1 MKKKFIILLG
11 FLIITTVLAYNS
23 LFFVEQRVQSLILQF
38 GEPIRVIKEPGL
50 NFKIPLAQNVVK
62 FDKRILLFDNNAE
75 EIIAADKKRLIVDA
89 FVRYKIVD
97 PLKFYQTVR
106 FEAALN
112 NRLGSVVNNSLRAVL
127 GRVPLE
133 AVISDRRELLMKEVS
148 GLVAERATQFGIS
161 IEEVRIK
168 KADLPSENSEAI
180 YRRMQTERQQE
191 AAQIRAIGEEKARFI
206 RAESEKQKT
215 VLLAEAQRDS
225 DILRGQGDA
234 KKNKILGKAF
244 NQDPNFFAFYRA
256 MQAYSKALTEGDT
269 TMVLSPKSDF
279 FEFFGNAEGNQ
290 WWVETCLIFCL
301 LLV

>member
-1 MKKKFIILLG
+1 MKKRFIILLS
-11 FLIITTVLAYNS
+11 FIVVLTVLAYNS
-23 LFFVEQRVQSLILQF
+23 LFFVEQRVQTLILQF

-50 NFKIPLAQNVVK
+50 NFKIPLAQNIVK
-62 FDKRILLFDNNAE
+62 FDKRILLFDNSAE

-89 FVRYKIVD
+89 FVRYKIID

-127 GRVPLE
+127 GKVPLE
-133 AVISDRRELLMKEVS
+133 AVISDRRELLMQEVS
-148 GLVAERATQFGIS
+148 ELVSLRAKQFGIS

-191 AAQIRAIGEEKARFI
+191 AAQIRAVGNEKARFI
-206 RAESEKQKT
+206 TAESEKQKT

-225 DILRGQGDA
+225 DILRGEGDA
-234 KKNKILGKAF
+234 EKNKILGKAF
-244 NQDPNFFAFYRA
+244 NQDPDFFAFYRA

-279 FEFFGNAEGNQ
+279 FEFFGNAEGN
-290 WWVETCLIFCL
+290 
-301 LLV
+301 

>member
-1 MKKKFIILLG
+1 MKKRFVILLS
-11 FLIITTVLAYNS
+11 IIVVLTVLAYNS

-50 NFKIPLAQNVVK
+50 NFKIPLAQNIVK
-62 FDKRILLFDNNAE
+62 FDKRILLFDNSAE

-89 FVRYKIVD
+89 FVRYKIID

-127 GRVPLE
+127 GKVPLE
-133 AVISDRRELLMKEVS
+133 AVISDRRELLMQEVS
-148 GLVAERATQFGIS
+148 ELVSARATQFGIS

-191 AAQIRAIGEEKARFI
+191 AAQIRAVGNEKARFI
-206 RAESEKQKT
+206 TAESEKQKT

-225 DILRGQGDA
+225 DILRGEGDA
-234 KKNKILGKAF
+234 QKNRILGKAF
-244 NQDPNFFAFYRA
+244 NQDPDFFAFYRA

-279 FEFFGNAEGNQ
+279 FEFFGNAEGN
-290 WWVETCLIFCL
+290 
-301 LLV
+301 

>member
-1 MKKKFIILLG
+1 MKKRFVILLS
-11 FLIITTVLAYNS
+11 FIVVLTVLAYNS

-50 NFKIPLAQNVVK
+50 NFKIPLAQNIVK

-89 FVRYKIVD
+89 FVRYKIID

-127 GRVPLE
+127 GKVPLE
-133 AVISDRRELLMKEVS
+133 AVISDRRELLMQEVS
-148 GLVAERATQFGIS
+148 ELVSDRATQFGIS

-191 AAQIRAIGEEKARFI
+191 AAQIRAVGNEKARFI
-206 RAESEKQKT
+206 TAESEKQKT

-225 DILRGQGDA
+225 DILRGEGDA
-234 KKNKILGKAF
+234 QKNRILGKAF
-244 NQDPNFFAFYRA
+244 NQDPDFFAFYRA

-290 WWVETCLIFCL
+290 
-301 LLV
+301 

>member
-1 MKKKFIILLG
+1 MKKRFVILLS
-11 FLIITTVLAYNS
+11 FIVVLTVLAYNS
-23 LFFVEQRVQSLILQF
+23 LFFVEQRVQSLVLQF

-50 NFKIPLAQNVVK
+50 NFKIPLAQNIVK
-62 FDKRILLFDNNAE
+62 FDKRILLFDNSAE

-89 FVRYKIVD
+89 FVRYKIID

-127 GRVPLE
+127 GKVPLE
-133 AVISDRRELLMKEVS
+133 AVISDRRELLMQEVS
-148 GLVAERATQFGIS
+148 ELVSVRATQFGIS
-161 IEEVRIK
+161 IQEVRIK

-191 AAQIRAIGEEKARFI
+191 AAQIRAVGNEKARFI
-206 RAESEKQKT
+206 TAESEKQKT

-225 DILRGQGDA
+225 DILRGEGDA
-234 KKNKILGKAF
+234 QKNKILGKAF
-244 NQDPNFFAFYRA
+244 NQDPDFFAFYRA

-279 FEFFGNAEGNQ
+279 FEFFGNAEGN
-290 WWVETCLIFCL
+290 
-301 LLV
+301 

>member
-1 MKKKFIILLG
+1 MKKRFVILLS
-11 FLIITTVLAYNS
+11 FIVVLTVLAYNS

-62 FDKRILLFDNNAE
+62 FDKRILLFDNSAE

-89 FVRYKIVD
+89 FVRYKIID

-127 GRVPLE
+127 GKVPLE
-133 AVISDRRELLMKEVS
+133 AVISDRRELLMQEVS
-148 GLVAERATQFGIS
+148 ELVSDRATQFGIS

-168 KADLPSENSEAI
+168 KADLPAENSEAI

-191 AAQIRAIGEEKARFI
+191 AAQIRAVGNEKARFI
-206 RAESEKQKT
+206 TAESEKQKT

-225 DILRGQGDA
+225 DILRGEGDA
-234 KKNKILGKAF
+234 EKNKILGKAF
-244 NQDPNFFAFYRA
+244 NQDPDFFAFYRA

-279 FEFFGNAEGNQ
+279 FEFFGNAEGN
-290 WWVETCLIFCL
+290 
-301 LLV
+301 

>member
-1 MKKKFIILLG
+1 MKKRFVILLS
-11 FLIITTVLAYNS
+11 FIVVLTVLAYNS
-23 LFFVEQRVQSLILQF
+23 LFFVEQRVQTLILQF

-50 NFKIPLAQNVVK
+50 NFKIPLAQNIVK
-62 FDKRILLFDNNAE
+62 FDKRILLFDNSAE

-89 FVRYKIVD
+89 FVRYKIID

-127 GRVPLE
+127 GKVPLE
-133 AVISDRRELLMKEVS
+133 AVISDRRELLMQEVS
-148 GLVAERATQFGIS
+148 ELVSARATQFGIS

-191 AAQIRAIGEEKARFI
+191 AAQIRAVGNEKARFI
-206 RAESEKQKT
+206 TAESEKQKT

-225 DILRGQGDA
+225 DILRGEGDA

-244 NQDPNFFAFYRA
+244 NQDPDFFAFYRA

-279 FEFFGNAEGNQ
+279 FEFFGNAEGN
-290 WWVETCLIFCL
+290 
-301 LLV
+301 

>member
-1 MKKKFIILLG
+1 MKKRFVILISFIVVL
-11 FLIITTVLAYNS
+11 TVLAYNS
-23 LFFVEQRVQSLILQF
+23 LFFVEQRVQTLILQF

-50 NFKIPLAQNVVK
+50 NFKIPLAQNIVK
-62 FDKRILLFDNNAE
+62 FDKRILLFDNTAE

-89 FVRYKIVD
+89 FVRYKIID

-148 GLVAERATQFGIS
+148 DLVAVRATQFGIS

-191 AAQIRAIGEEKARFI
+191 AAQIRAVGEEKARFI

-225 DILRGQGDA
+225 DILRGEGDA
-234 KKNKILGKAF
+234 EKNKILGKAF

-256 MQAYSKALTEGDT
+256 MQAYSRALTEGDT

-279 FEFFGNAEGNQ
+279 FEFFGNA
-290 WWVETCLIFCL
+290 
-301 LLV
+301 

>member
-1 MKKKFIILLG
+1 MKKRFVILLS
-11 FLIITTVLAYNS
+11 FIVVLTVLAYNS

-50 NFKIPLAQNVVK
+50 NFKIPLAQNIVK
-62 FDKRILLFDNNAE
+62 FDKRILLFDNSAE

-89 FVRYKIVD
+89 FVRYKIID

-127 GRVPLE
+127 GKVPLE
-133 AVISDRRELLMKEVS
+133 AVISDRRELLMQEVS
-148 GLVAERATQFGIS
+148 EMVSVRATQFGIS

-191 AAQIRAIGEEKARFI
+191 AAQIRAVGNEKARFI
-206 RAESEKQKT
+206 TAESEKQKT

-225 DILRGQGDA
+225 DILRGEGDA
-234 KKNKILGKAF
+234 QKNRILGKAF
-244 NQDPNFFAFYRA
+244 NQDPDFFAFYRA

-279 FEFFGNAEGNQ
+279 FEFFGNAEGK
-290 WWVETCLIFCL
+290 
-301 LLV
+301 

>member
-1 MKKKFIILLG
+1 MKKRFVILISFIVVL
-11 FLIITTVLAYNS
+11 TVLAYNS
-23 LFFVEQRVQSLILQF
+23 LFFVEQRVQTLILQF

-50 NFKIPLAQNVVK
+50 NFKIPLAQNIVK
-62 FDKRILLFDNNAE
+62 FDKRILLFDNSAE

-89 FVRYKIVD
+89 FVRYKIID

-127 GRVPLE
+127 GKVPLE
-133 AVISDRRELLMKEVS
+133 AVISDRRELLMQEVS
-148 GLVAERATQFGIS
+148 ELVSLRATQFGIS

-191 AAQIRAIGEEKARFI
+191 AAQIRAVGNEKARFI
-206 RAESEKQKT
+206 TAESEKQKT

-225 DILRGQGDA
+225 DILRGEGDA
-234 KKNKILGKAF
+234 EKNKILGKAF
-244 NQDPNFFAFYRA
+244 NQDPDFLLFTELCKYIVKHLPKEILLWFYHQKVIFLNFLVTPRA
-256 MQAYSKALTEGDT
+256 ISN
-269 TMVLSPKSDF
+269 V
-279 FEFFGNAEGNQ
+279 FGND
-290 WWVETCLIFCL
+290 
-301 LLV
+301 

>member
-1 MKKKFIILLG
+1 MKKRLVILLS
-11 FLIITTVLAYNS
+11 FIVVLTVLAYNS
-23 LFFVEQRVQSLILQF
+23 LFFVEQRVQTLILQF

-50 NFKIPLAQNVVK
+50 NFKIPLAQNIVK
-62 FDKRILLFDNNAE
+62 FDKRILLFDNTAE

-89 FVRYKIVD
+89 FVRYKIID

-127 GRVPLE
+127 GKVPLE
-133 AVISDRRELLMKEVS
+133 AVISDRRELLMQEVS
-148 GLVAERATQFGIS
+148 ELVALRATQFGIS

-191 AAQIRAIGEEKARFI
+191 AAQIRAVGSEKARFI
-206 RAESEKQKT
+206 TAESEKQKT

-225 DILRGQGDA
+225 DILRGEGDA

-244 NQDPNFFAFYRA
+244 NQDPDFFAFYRA

-279 FEFFGNAEGNQ
+279 FEFFGNAEGN
-290 WWVETCLIFCL
+290 
-301 LLV
+301 

>member
-1 MKKKFIILLG
+1 MKKRLIILFS
-11 FLIITTVLAYNS
+11 FLVVLTVLAYNT

-38 GEPIRVIKEPGL
+38 GEPIRVIKDPGL

-62 FDKRILLFDNNAE
+62 FDKRILLFDNSAE

-89 FVRYKIVD
+89 FVRYKIID

-148 GLVAERATQFGIS
+148 DLVAERATQFGIS

-234 KKNKILGKAF
+234 EKNKILGKAF
-244 NQDPNFFAFYRA
+244 NQDPDFFAFYRA

-279 FEFFGNAEGNQ
+279 FEFFGNAEGDK
-290 WWVETCLIFCL
+290 
-301 LLV
+301 

>member
-1 MKKKFIILLG
+1 MKKRFVILLS
-11 FLIITTVLAYNS
+11 FIVVLTVLAYNS

-50 NFKIPLAQNVVK
+50 NFKIPLAQNIVK

-89 FVRYKIVD
+89 FVRYKIID

-127 GRVPLE
+127 GKVPLE
-133 AVISDRRELLMKEVS
+133 AVISDRRELLMQEVS
-148 GLVAERATQFGIS
+148 ELVSARATQFGIS

-191 AAQIRAIGEEKARFI
+191 AAQIRAVGNEKARFI
-206 RAESEKQKT
+206 TAESEKQKT

-225 DILRGQGDA
+225 DILRGEGDA
-234 KKNKILGKAF
+234 KKNRILGKAF
-244 NQDPNFFAFYRA
+244 NQDPDFFAFYRA

-279 FEFFGNAEGNQ
+279 FEFFGNAEGN
-290 WWVETCLIFCL
+290 
-301 LLV
+301 

>member
-1 MKKKFIILLG
+1 MKKRFFI
-11 FLIITTVLAYNS
+11 LISFIVVLTVLAYNS
-23 LFFVEQRVQSLILQF
+23 LFFVEQRVQTLILQF

-50 NFKIPLAQNVVK
+50 NFKIPLAQNIVK
-62 FDKRILLFDNNAE
+62 FDKRILLFDNSAE

-89 FVRYKIVD
+89 FVRYKIID

-127 GRVPLE
+127 GKVPLE
-133 AVISDRRELLMKEVS
+133 AVISDRRELLMQEVS
-148 GLVAERATQFGIS
+148 ELVSLRATQFGIS

-191 AAQIRAIGEEKARFI
+191 AAQIRAVGNEKARFI
-206 RAESEKQKT
+206 TAESEKQKT

-225 DILRGQGDA
+225 DILRGEGDA
-234 KKNKILGKAF
+234 QKNKILGKAF
-244 NQDPNFFAFYRA
+244 NQDPDFFAFYRA

-279 FEFFGNAEGNQ
+279 FEFFGNAEGN
-290 WWVETCLIFCL
+290 
-301 LLV
+301 

>member
-1 MKKKFIILLG
+1 MSKITGIIIGLAIFFIIV
-11 FLIITTVLAYNS
+11 IYNS
-23 LFFVEQRVQSLILQF
+23 LFFVEQRIQTLVLQF
-38 GEPIRVIKEPGL
+38 GEPVRVIQEPGL
-50 NFKIPLAQNVVK
+50 NFKIPLAQNIVK
-62 FDKRILLFDNNAE
+62 FDKRILLFDNRSE

-127 GRVPLE
+127 GRVPLK
-133 AVISDRRELLMKEVS
+133 AVISDRRELLMKEVT
-148 GLVAERATQFGIS
+148 GLVASRATQFGIS

-191 AAQIRAIGEEKARFI
+191 AAQIRAVGEEKSRI
-206 RAESEKQKT
+206 IKAEAEKNKT
-215 VLLAEAQRDS
+215 VLLAEAERDGE
-225 DILRGQGDA
+225 ILRGEGDA
-234 KKNKILGKAF
+234 KKNKILGEAF
-244 NQDPNFFAFYRA
+244 SKDPDFFAFYRA

-269 TMVLSPKSDF
+269 TMVLSPKSEF
-279 FEFFGNAEGNQ
+279 FEFFGNANGAN
-290 WWVETCLIFCL
+290 
-301 LLV
+301 

>member
-1 MKKKFIILLG
+1 MKKRFVILLS
-11 FLIITTVLAYNS
+11 FLVVLTVLAYNS

-127 GRVPLE
+127 GKVPLE
-133 AVISDRRELLMKEVS
+133 AVISDRRELLMQEVS
-148 GLVAERATQFGIS
+148 ELVSARATQFGIS

-191 AAQIRAIGEEKARFI
+191 AAQIRAVGNEKARFI
-206 RAESEKQKT
+206 TAESEKQKT

-225 DILRGQGDA
+225 DILRGEGDA
-234 KKNKILGKAF
+234 QKNRILGKAF
-244 NQDPNFFAFYRA
+244 NQDPDFFAFYRA

-279 FEFFGNAEGNQ
+279 FEFFGNAEGN
-290 WWVETCLIFCL
+290 
-301 LLV
+301 

>member
-1 MKKKFIILLG
+1 MKKRLVILISFIVVL
-11 FLIITTVLAYNS
+11 TVLAYNS
-23 LFFVEQRVQSLILQF
+23 LFFVEQRVQTLILQF

-50 NFKIPLAQNVVK
+50 NFKIPLAQNIVK
-62 FDKRILLFDNNAE
+62 FDKRILLFDNSAE

-89 FVRYKIVD
+89 FVRYKIID

-127 GRVPLE
+127 GKVPLE
-133 AVISDRRELLMKEVS
+133 AVISDRRELLMQEVS
-148 GLVAERATQFGIS
+148 ELVSLRATQFGIS

-191 AAQIRAIGEEKARFI
+191 AAQIRAVGNEKARFI
-206 RAESEKQKT
+206 TAESEKQKT

-225 DILRGQGDA
+225 DILRGEGDA
-234 KKNKILGKAF
+234 EKNKILGKAF
-244 NQDPNFFAFYRA
+244 NQDPDFFAFYRA

-279 FEFFGNAEGNQ
+279 FEFFGNAEGN
-290 WWVETCLIFCL
+290 
-301 LLV
+301 

>member
-1 MKKKFIILLG
+1 MKKRFVILLS
-11 FLIITTVLAYNS
+11 FLVVLTVLAYNS

-89 FVRYKIVD
+89 FVRYKIID

-112 NRLGSVVNNSLRAVL
+112 NRLGSVVNNSLREVL
-127 GRVPLE
+127 GKVPLE
-133 AVISDRRELLMKEVS
+133 AVISDRRELLMQEVS
-148 GLVAERATQFGIS
+148 ELVSGRASQFGIS

-191 AAQIRAIGEEKARFI
+191 AAQIRAVGNEKARFI
-206 RAESEKQKT
+206 TAESEKQKT

-225 DILRGQGDA
+225 DILRGEGDA
-234 KKNKILGKAF
+234 QKNRILGKAF
-244 NQDPNFFAFYRA
+244 NQDPDFFAFYRA

-279 FEFFGNAEGNQ
+279 FEFFGNAEGN
-290 WWVETCLIFCL
+290 
-301 LLV
+301 

>member
-1 MKKKFIILLG
+1 MKKRFIILLS
-11 FLIITTVLAYNS
+11 FLVVLTILAYNS

-62 FDKRILLFDNNAE
+62 FDKRILLFDNSAE

-89 FVRYKIVD
+89 FVRYKIID

-148 GLVAERATQFGIS
+148 DLVAVRATQFGIS

-191 AAQIRAIGEEKARFI
+191 AAQIRAIGEQKARFI
-206 RAESEKQKT
+206 TAESEKQKT

-225 DILRGQGDA
+225 DILRGEGDA
-234 KKNKILGKAF
+234 QKNKILGKAF
-244 NQDPNFFAFYRA
+244 NQDPDFFAFYRA

-279 FEFFGNAEGNQ
+279 FEFFGNAEGN
-290 WWVETCLIFCL
+290 
-301 LLV
+301 

>member
-1 MKKKFIILLG
+1 MKKRFVILLS
-11 FLIITTVLAYNS
+11 FLVVLTVLAYNS

-50 NFKIPLAQNVVK
+50 NFKIPLAQNIVK
-62 FDKRILLFDNNAE
+62 FDKRILLFDNSAE

-89 FVRYKIVD
+89 FVRYKIID

-127 GRVPLE
+127 GKVPLE
-133 AVISDRRELLMKEVS
+133 AVISDRRELLMQEVS
-148 GLVAERATQFGIS
+148 ELVSARATQFGIS

-191 AAQIRAIGEEKARFI
+191 AAQIRAVGNEKARFI
-206 RAESEKQKT
+206 TAESEKQKT

-225 DILRGQGDA
+225 DILRGEGDA
-234 KKNKILGKAF
+234 QKNKILGKAF
-244 NQDPNFFAFYRA
+244 NQDPDFFAFYRA

-279 FEFFGNAEGNQ
+279 FEFFGNAKGN
-290 WWVETCLIFCL
+290 
-301 LLV
+301 

>member
-1 MKKKFIILLG
+1 MKKRFVILLS
-11 FLIITTVLAYNS
+11 FIVVLTVLAYNS
-23 LFFVEQRVQSLILQF
+23 LFFVEQRVQSLVLQF

-50 NFKIPLAQNVVK
+50 NFKIPLAQNIVK
-62 FDKRILLFDNNAE
+62 FDKRILLFDNSAE

-89 FVRYKIVD
+89 FVRYKIID

-127 GRVPLE
+127 GKVPLE
-133 AVISDRRELLMKEVS
+133 AVISDRRELLMQEVS
-148 GLVAERATQFGIS
+148 ELVADRATQFGIS

-168 KADLPSENSEAI
+168 KADLPAENSEAI

-191 AAQIRAIGEEKARFI
+191 AAQIRAIGNEKARFI
-206 RAESEKQKT
+206 TAESEKQKT

-225 DILRGQGDA
+225 DILRGEGDA
-234 KKNKILGKAF
+234 EKNKILGKAF
-244 NQDPNFFAFYRA
+244 NQDPDFFAFYRA

-279 FEFFGNAEGNQ
+279 FEFFGNAEGN
-290 WWVETCLIFCL
+290 
-301 LLV
+301 

>member
-1 MKKKFIILLG
+1 MKKRFVILLS
-11 FLIITTVLAYNS
+11 FIVVLTVLAYNS

-62 FDKRILLFDNNAE
+62 FDKRILLFDNSAE

-89 FVRYKIVD
+89 FVRYKIID

-127 GRVPLE
+127 GKVPLE
-133 AVISDRRELLMKEVS
+133 AVISDRRELLMQQVS
-148 GLVAERATQFGIS
+148 ELVALRATQFGIS

-191 AAQIRAIGEEKARFI
+191 AAQIRAVGNEKARFI
-206 RAESEKQKT
+206 TAESEKQKT

-225 DILRGQGDA
+225 DILRGEGDA
-234 KKNKILGKAF
+234 EKNKILGKAF
-244 NQDPNFFAFYRA
+244 NQDPDFFAFYRA

-279 FEFFGNAEGNQ
+279 FEFFGNAEGN
-290 WWVETCLIFCL
+290 
-301 LLV
+301 

>member
-1 MKKKFIILLG
+1 MKKRFVILIG
-11 FLIITTVLAYNS
+11 IVFFLTILAYNS
-23 LFFVEQRVQSLILQF
+23 LFFVEQRVQTLILQF
-38 GEPIRVIKEPGL
+38 GEPIRVIQEPGL
-50 NFKIPLAQNVVK
+50 NFKIPLAQNIVK
-62 FDKRILLFDNNAE
+62 FDKRILLFDNNSE

-148 GLVAERATQFGIS
+148 ELVSVRATQFGIS

-191 AAQIRAIGEEKARFI
+191 AAQIRAVGKEKARFI
-206 RAESEKQKT
+206 TAESEKQKT

-225 DILRGQGDA
+225 DILRGQGEA
-234 KKNKILGKAF
+234 EKNRIMGEAF
-244 NQDPNFFAFYRA
+244 SKDPNFFAFYRA
-256 MQAYSKALTEGDT
+256 MQAYSKALSEGDT

-290 WWVETCLIFCL
+290 
-301 LLV
+301 

>member
-1 MKKKFIILLG
+1 MKKRTGILLA
-11 FLIITTVLAYNS
+11 FIFIVLVIGYNS
-23 LFFVEQRVQSLILQF
+23 LFFVEQRVQALILQF
-38 GEPIRVIKEPGL
+38 GEPIRVIQEPGL
-50 NFKIPLAQNVVK
+50 NFKVPLAQNIVK

-127 GRVPLE
+127 GRAPLQ
-133 AVISDRRELLMKEVS
+133 AVISDRREQLMAEVS

-191 AAQIRAIGEEKARFI
+191 AAQIRAVGEEKSRFI
-206 RAESEKQKT
+206 RAESEKNKT
-215 VLLAEAQRDS
+215 ILLAEAQRDG

-234 KKNKILGKAF
+234 EKNKILGKAF
-244 NQDPNFFAFYRA
+244 SQDPEFFSFYRS
-256 MQAYSKALTEGDT
+256 MQAYSRALSEGDT

-279 FEFFGNAEGNQ
+279 FEFFGSTSGNK
-290 WWVETCLIFCL
+290 
-301 LLV
+301 

>member
-1 MKKKFIILLG
+1 MKKRTGLILG
-11 FLIITTVLAYNS
+11 FIFLCTIVIYNS
-23 LFFVEQRVQSLILQF
+23 LFFVEQRIQALILQF
-38 GEPIRVIKEPGL
+38 GEPIRVIQEPGL

-75 EIIAADKKRLIVDA
+75 EIIAADKKRLIVDS

-133 AVISDRRELLMKEVS
+133 AVISDRREQLMEEVS
-148 GLVAERATQFGIS
+148 GLVAKRATQFGIT

-168 KADLPSENSEAI
+168 KADLPSQNSEAI

-206 RAESEKQKT
+206 RAESEKNKT

-225 DILRGQGDA
+225 DILRGEGDA
-234 KKNKILGKAF
+234 EKNKILGKAF
-244 NQDPNFFAFYRA
+244 SQDPDFFSFYRA
-256 MQAYSKALTEGDT
+256 MQAYSRALTEGDT

-279 FEFFGNAEGNQ
+279 FEFFGNAEGKD
-290 WWVETCLIFCL
+290 
-301 LLV
+301 

>member
-1 MKKKFIILLG
+1 MKKRFVILLS
-11 FLIITTVLAYNS
+11 FIVVLTVLAYNS

-62 FDKRILLFDNNAE
+62 FDKRILLFDNIAE

-89 FVRYKIVD
+89 FVRYKIID

-127 GRVPLE
+127 GKVPLE
-133 AVISDRRELLMKEVS
+133 AVISDRRELLMQEVS
-148 GLVAERATQFGIS
+148 ELVSVRATQFGIS

-191 AAQIRAIGEEKARFI
+191 AAQIRAVGNEKARFI
-206 RAESEKQKT
+206 TAESEKQKT

-225 DILRGQGDA
+225 DILRGEGDA
-234 KKNKILGKAF
+234 QKNKILGKAF
-244 NQDPNFFAFYRA
+244 NQDPDFFAFYRA
-256 MQAYSKALTEGDT
+256 MQAYSKALSEGDT

-279 FEFFGNAEGNQ
+279 FEFFGNAEG
-290 WWVETCLIFCL
+290 E
-301 LLV
+301 

>member
-1 MKKKFIILLG
+1 MKKRFVILLS
-11 FLIITTVLAYNS
+11 FLVILTVLAYNS

-50 NFKIPLAQNVVK
+50 NFKIPLAQNVVR
-62 FDKRILLFDNNAE
+62 FDKRILLFDNSAE

-89 FVRYKIVD
+89 FVRYKIID

-225 DILRGQGDA
+225 DILRGEGDA
-234 KKNKILGKAF
+234 EKNKILGKAF
-244 NQDPNFFAFYRA
+244 NQDPDFFAFYRA

-279 FEFFGNAEGNQ
+279 FEFFGNAEGN
-290 WWVETCLIFCL
+290 
-301 LLV
+301 

>member
-1 MKKKFIILLG
+1 MKKRFVILLS
-11 FLIITTVLAYNS
+11 FLVILTVLAYNS

-50 NFKIPLAQNVVK
+50 NFKIPLAQNVVR
-62 FDKRILLFDNNAE
+62 FDKRILLFDNSAE

-89 FVRYKIVD
+89 FVRYKIID

-206 RAESEKQKT
+206 RAESEKEKT

-225 DILRGQGDA
+225 DILRGEGDA
-234 KKNKILGKAF
+234 EKNKILGKAF
-244 NQDPNFFAFYRA
+244 NQDPDFFAFYRA

-279 FEFFGNAEGNQ
+279 FEFFGNAEGN
-290 WWVETCLIFCL
+290 
-301 LLV
+301 

>member
-1 MKKKFIILLG
+1 MKKRFVILLS
-11 FLIITTVLAYNS
+11 FIVVLTVLAYNS
-23 LFFVEQRVQSLILQF
+23 LFFVEQRVQTLILQF

-50 NFKIPLAQNVVK
+50 NFKIPLAQNIVK
-62 FDKRILLFDNNAE
+62 FDKRILLFDNSAE

-89 FVRYKIVD
+89 FVRYKIID

-127 GRVPLE
+127 GKVPLE
-133 AVISDRRELLMKEVS
+133 AVISDRRELLMQEVS
-148 GLVAERATQFGIS
+148 ELVAARATQFGIS
-161 IEEVRIK
+161 IQEVRIK

-191 AAQIRAIGEEKARFI
+191 AAQIRAVGNEKARFI
-206 RAESEKQKT
+206 TAESEKQKT

-225 DILRGQGDA
+225 DILRGEGDA
-234 KKNKILGKAF
+234 QKNKILGKAF
-244 NQDPNFFAFYRA
+244 NQDPDFFAFYRA

-279 FEFFGNAEGNQ
+279 FEFFGNAEGN
-290 WWVETCLIFCL
+290 
-301 LLV
+301 

>member
-1 MKKKFIILLG
+1 MKKRFIIILS
-11 FLIITTVLAYNS
+11 FLIVLTVLAYNS

-62 FDKRILLFDNNAE
+62 FDKRILLFDNSAE

-89 FVRYKIVD
+89 FVRYKIID

-148 GLVAERATQFGIS
+148 GLVAARATQFGIS

-225 DILRGQGDA
+225 DILRGEGDA
-234 KKNKILGKAF
+234 EKNKILGKAF
-244 NQDPNFFAFYRA
+244 NQDPDFFAFYRA

-279 FEFFGNAEGNQ
+279 FEFFGNAEGN
-290 WWVETCLIFCL
+290 
-301 LLV
+301 

>member
-1 MKKKFIILLG
+1 MKKRFIILLS
-11 FLIITTVLAYNS
+11 FVVVLVVLAYNS

-62 FDKRILLFDNNAE
+62 FDKRILLFDNSAE

-89 FVRYKIVD
+89 FVRYKIID

-234 KKNKILGKAF
+234 EKNKILGKAF
-244 NQDPNFFAFYRA
+244 NQDPDFFAFYRA

-279 FEFFGNAEGNQ
+279 FEFFGNAEGN
-290 WWVETCLIFCL
+290 
-301 LLV
+301 